1 MGYCASSE
9 SADFTICHERARD
22 LAKKIRSEN
31 YIDAEKA
38 SSDDIDLIL
47 DALSYNGLTGEVGHD
62 KNGSPYIES
71 IYYEY
76 GRYYDDDMKKFL
88 LLRWFKRLYDCRV
101 CRKWFVY
108 RVYRGRRI
116 VLGFIQEFYGHV
128 VYEGMPV
135 KDGKEK
141 KG

>member
-101 CRKWFVY
+101 CRKLFVY
-108 RVYRGRRI
+108 RVCRGRRI